1 MSEVPDGTTQR
12 RNTLRTAFTL
22 PEQLELAEVH
32 RSHVGGTSDSSR
44 LAFGITFWS
53 SLNFA

>member
-1 MSEVPDGTTQR
+1 MSEVPDGTAQR

-22 PEQLELAEVH
+22 PEQLELAGVN
-32 RSHVGGTSDSSR
+32 RSHVGGTSVSSR